1 MIRFFDIV
9 FSILALFTLLPL
21 FFIVIM
27 ILKFSGE
34 GEVFYYQKRVGAK
47 GIFFNLIKF
56 ATMLKNSPNMGLG
69 TVTIKD
75 DPRILKIGTFL
86 RNTKINELPQ
96 LFNILFGDMSLIGPR
111 PLTAVAFNS
120 YSLEIQNLL
129 KTIKPGLS
137 GIGSIVFREEERIL
151 SLVNDPKKFH
161 LTIISS
167 YKGELEK
174 WYVINKNLFIYF
186 NLIFLTAIVIF
197 FPNTRVVSKFFKN
210 IPTPPEELKKYL
222 K

>member
-1 MIRFFDIV
+1 MIRIFDIF
-9 FSILALFTLLPL
+9 FSFMGIIFLSPL
-21 FFIVIM
+21 FILLWFIGLLDNGSPLFM
-27 ILKFSGE
+27 
-34 GEVFYYQKRVGAK
+34 QKRLGQNLKSFV
-47 GIFFNLIKF
+47 LIKF
-56 ATMLKNSPNMGLG
+56 RTMPIETKTVGTHLTKNIELTTYGY
-69 TVTIKD
+69 
-75 DPRILKIGTFL
+75 FL
-86 RNTKINELPQ
+86 RRTKLDEIPQ
-96 LFNILFGDMSLIGPR
+96 LLNVLFGDMSLIGPR